1 VRRLACLAAIITV
14 AGSAA
19 ATAGSALP
27 VGAATAAS
35 AATGAAA
42 RATAAPGTPA
52 ASTQTA
58 GHTLSVSSQLSLRRY
73 AAAGDRAYELG
84 TEDGRYPA
92 MGFHTRGE
100 MGGIWTPP
108 VKLLDGIW
116 FGVNGQWIGPATTFT
131 SGFGYVRMTLPTPGS
146 ATGGVQLSRT
156 DFAPD
161 GRRAVE
167 IGLTLTAGSRAANV
181 SLNVDAHSELMSAY
195 PWGFTTPDQ
204 TTFNLPDQ
212 ASFNGQQLVFTETGT
227 PPAANALPHS
237 WAAIVGATGLTP
249 ASHATGTDFRGP
261 QDPAV
266 ICPVGSQPDMF
277 RCDDT
282 AYGKGAGGELTYPV
296 SVPAGT
302 SRTVWFTV
310 AGSDQGLSDA
320 QAQFQAASA
329 DPAAEL
335 AAKIAARQQANGQ
348 TQVSLPGDPALAQ
361 AATWSKQ
368 DLADLTQQADNLHIR
383 DTEEGTLYPAP
394 LATVPSIRFE
404 AAGFPDYPWMFA
416 TDQEYTV
423 FALLAAGQFA
433 TAEDGMRSLAQ
444 VSIIANHDSGKVAHE
459 TVTDGSV
466 YFGLNDEPGDIDE
479 TAKFPDAVAM
489 IWRWTGDNAFR
500 DEMYAFVKKNMQ
512 YMIGLTSGDDDLW
525 PDGSANVESSVLG
538 ADAVDA
544 AVYTIRGLYD
554 LADMAASKGDAATR
568 QWADSH
574 AEAMVRQFSGAWWM
588 PGIPQFA
595 DSLNDPSNSQNMQR
609 WWTGVTPMEA
619 QLYPDGVLQPGL
631 VPPSEATPALKLR
644 EMSCYSGTYG
654 MYVEGGPG
662 CDPGTY
668 TGHTQQAYTLNTGV
682 MAVGLGNYGLLG
694 PGDQQRYT
702 DDLATLQLGSVAEQP
717 GAMPEIGPSP
727 DFKANI
733 SGPFNE
739 RSSLDQAWG
748 TYGVLWPIV
757 NQQLG
762 VTPLLGD
769 GLLEVL
775 PNVPSGQSSV
785 AGTNIRV
792 GAGSVDVAATRH
804 GSSYTTTVTVRLSCT
819 LHVGA
824 TLPASAQVHLVTL
837 NGNPVTYTV
846 RDTNAGRQVLVSA
859 PCGGGQTW
867 KVHIVAG

>member
-1 VRRLACLAAIITV
+1 MRRFLFLVTIFTAVCT
-14 AGSAA
+14 AA
-19 ATAGSALP
+19 AMA
-27 VGAATAAS
+27 GAARSGASPAAS
-35 AATGAAA
+35 AT
-42 RATAAPGTPA
+42 RA
-52 ASTQTA
+52 ASVMPDGMAPTTP
-58 GHTLSVSSQLSLRRY
+58 TLPVSSQLDLRRY

-108 VKLLDGIW
+108 IKLLDGIW
-116 FGVNGQWIGPATTFT
+116 FGINGQWIGPATRFT
-131 SGFGYVRMTLPTPGS
+131 SGFGYVQMALP
-146 ATGGVQLSRT
+146 ATGGIQLSRT

-167 IGLTLTAGSRAANV
+167 FGLTLTAGSQAASVNV
-181 SLNVDAHSELMSAY
+181 NVDAHSELMSAY

-204 TTFNLPDQ
+204 TTFNLPDK
-212 ASFNGQQLVFTETGT
+212 ASYNGHQLVFTETGT
-227 PPAANALPHS
+227 PPAANAAPHD

-249 ASHATGTDFRGP
+249 SSGQTGTAFRGP
-261 QDPAV
+261 QDPPV
-266 ICPVGSQPDMF
+266 ICPVSSQPDIF

-302 SRTVWFTV
+302 SRTIWFTV

-335 AAKIAARQQANGQ
+335 AAKIASRQQLNSQ
-348 TQVSLPGDPALAQ
+348 TQVSLPGDPALAESV
-361 AATWSKQ
+361 TWSKQ
-368 DLADLTQQADNLHIR
+368 DMADLTQQADNLHIR
-383 DTEEGTLYPAP
+383 DTEEGTVYPAP

-404 AAGFPDYPWMFA
+404 GAGFPDYPWMFA

-433 TAEDGMRSLAQ
+433 TAEDGLRSLAE
-444 VSIIANHDSGKVAHE
+444 VSMIANHDSGKVVHE

-489 IWRWTGDNAFR
+489 VWRWTGDNAFR
-500 DEMYAFVKKNMQ
+500 DGMYAFVKKNMQ
-512 YMIGLTSGDDDLW
+512 YMIGLAKGDDDLW
-525 PDGSANVESSVLG
+525 PDGDGNVESSVLG
-538 ADAVDA
+538 ADAVDV

-554 LADMAASKGDAATR
+554 LADMAASKGDTATQ

-574 AEAMVRQFSGAWWM
+574 AAAMVAKFSGAWWM
-588 PGIPQFA
+588 PSIPQFA

-619 QLYPDGVLQPGL
+619 QLYPDGVPQPGL
-631 VPPSEATPALKLR
+631 VPPSEAIPALKLR
-644 EMSCYSGTYG
+644 ETSCYSGTYG

-662 CDPGTY
+662 CDSGTY

-694 PGDQQRYT
+694 PGQQQRYT

-727 DFKANI
+727 DFTANI
-733 SGPFNE
+733 DQPFNE

-748 TYGVLWPIV
+748 TYGVLWPVV

-762 VTPLLGD
+762 VDPQLGN

-775 PNVPSGQSSV
+775 PDVPSGQSSV
-785 AGTNIRV
+785 SGTNIRV
-792 GAGSVDVAATRH
+792 GTGSVDVAATHH
-804 GSSYTTTVTVRLSCT
+804 GSSYTTIVTASLACT

-824 TLPASAQVHLVTL
+824 TLPAGAKIHLVTL
-837 NGNPVTYTV
+837 NGSPARYTV
-846 RDTNAGRQVLVSA
+846 RDINAGRQVLVSA
-859 PCGGGQTW
+859 PCHGQAW
-867 KVHIVAG
+867 QVHIVAT

>member
-1 VRRLACLAAIITV
+1 MRRFLFLATILTV
-14 AGSAA
+14 ICTAA
-19 ATAGSALP
+19 AMAGATRSGASPVASA
-27 VGAATAAS
+27 TRAAS
-35 AATGAAA
+35 VMPDGMAPAT
-42 RATAAPGTPA
+42 P
-52 ASTQTA
+52 
-58 GHTLSVSSQLSLRRY
+58 TLSVSSQLDLRRY

-116 FGVNGQWIGPATTFT
+116 FGINGQWIGPATNFA
-131 SGFGYVRMTLPTPGS
+131 SGFGYVQMALP

-167 IGLTLTAGSRAANV
+167 FGLTLTAGSQAANV
-181 SLNVDAHSELMSAY
+181 NLNVDAHSELMSAY
-195 PWGFTTPDQ
+195 PWGSTTPDQ
-204 TTFNLPDQ
+204 TTFNLPDK
-212 ASFNGQQLVFTETGT
+212 ASFNGKQLVFTDTGT
-227 PPAANALPHS
+227 PPVANASPHE

-249 ASHATGTDFRGP
+249 ASGKTGADFRGP
-261 QDPAV
+261 QDPPV

-302 SRTVWFTV
+302 SRTIWFTV
-310 AGSDQGLSDA
+310 AGSDQGMSDA

-329 DPAAEL
+329 DPAAEF
-335 AAKIAARQQANGQ
+335 AAKIAARQQLNGQ

-361 AATWSKQ
+361 SVTWSKQ
-368 DLADLTQQADNLHIR
+368 DMADLTQQADNLHIR

-404 AAGFPDYPWMFA
+404 GAGFPDYPWMFA

-444 VSIIANHDSGKVAHE
+444 VSIIANHDSGKVVHE

-466 YFGLNDEPGDIDE
+466 YFGLNDEPGDVDE

-500 DEMYAFVKKNMQ
+500 DQMYAFTKKNMQ
-512 YMIGLTSGDDDLW
+512 YMIGLIKGDDPW
-525 PDGSANVESSVLG
+525 PPGAGNVESSVLG
-538 ADAVDA
+538 PDAVDVT
-544 AVYTIRGLYD
+544 VYTIRGLYD
-554 LADMAASKGDAATR
+554 LADMAASKGDTVTK
-568 QWADSH
+568 QWADSR
-574 AEAMVRQFSGAWWM
+574 AAALVKKFSAAWWM
-588 PGIPQFA
+588 PSIPQFA
-595 DSLNDPSNSQNMQR
+595 DSLADSGKTQLMQR

-619 QLYPDGVLQPGL
+619 RLYPDGVPQPGL
-631 VPPSEATPALKLR
+631 APPSEALPALKLR
-644 EMSCYSGTYG
+644 ETSCYSGTYG

-727 DFKANI
+727 DFTANI
-733 SGPFNE
+733 NQPFNE

-748 TYGVLWPIV
+748 TYGVLWPVV

-762 VTPLLGD
+762 VDPQLGN

-775 PNVPSGQSSV
+775 PDVPSGQSSV
-785 AGTNIRV
+785 SGTNIRV
-792 GAGSVDVAATRH
+792 GTGSVDVAATHH
-804 GSSYTTTVTVRLSCT
+804 GSSYTTTVTASLACT
-819 LHVGA
+819 LHIGA
-824 TLPASAQVHLVTL
+824 TLPAGAKIHLVTL
-837 NGNPVTYTV
+837 NGSPARYMV

-859 PCGGGQTW
+859 PCGGQTW
-867 KVHIVAG
+867 QVHIRAT

>member
-1 VRRLACLAAIITV
+1 MRRFLFPVITFAAVCTV
-14 AGSAA
+14 AAAAPAVAASGAPAAGGVSAA
-19 ATAGSALP
+19 RSGPALP
-27 VGAATAAS
+27 GGTAS
-35 AATGAAA
+35 AS
-42 RATAAPGTPA
+42 P
-52 ASTQTA
+52 
-58 GHTLSVSSQLSLRRY
+58 TLSVSSQLDLRRY

-100 MGGIWTPP
+100 MGGIWTAPI
-108 VKLLDGIW
+108 KLLDGIW
-116 FGVNGQWIGPATTFT
+116 FGINGQWIGPATRFT
-131 SGFGYVRMTLPTPGS
+131 SGFGYVQMALP

-167 IGLTLTAGSRAANV
+167 FGLTLTAGSQAANV
-181 SLNVDAHSELMSAY
+181 NLNVDAHSELMSAY

-204 TTFNLPDQ
+204 TTFNLPDK

-227 PPAANALPHS
+227 PPVANAAPHD

-249 ASHATGTDFRGP
+249 GSGQTGADFRGP
-261 QDPAV
+261 QDPPV
-266 ICPVGSQPDMF
+266 ICPVSSQPDIF

-296 SVPAGT
+296 SVPAGA
-302 SRTVWFTV
+302 SRTIWFTV

-329 DPAAEL
+329 NPAAEL
-335 AAKIAARQQANGQ
+335 TAKIGARQQLNGQ
-348 TQVSLPGDPALAQ
+348 TQVSLPGDPALAESV
-361 AATWSKQ
+361 TWSKQ
-368 DLADLTQQADNLHIR
+368 DMADLTQQADNLHIR
-383 DTEEGTLYPAP
+383 DTEEGTVYPAP

-404 AAGFPDYPWMFA
+404 GAGFPDYPWMFA
-416 TDQEYTV
+416 TDQEYTM

-433 TAEDGMRSLAQ
+433 TAEDGLRSLAQ
-444 VSIIANHDSGKVAHE
+444 VSIIANHDSGKVVHE

-489 IWRWTGDNAFR
+489 VWRWTGDNAFR
-500 DEMYAFVKKNMQ
+500 DEMYGFVKQNMQ
-512 YMIGLTSGDDDLW
+512 YMIGLTKGDDDLW

-554 LADMAASKGDAATR
+554 LADMAASKGDTATQ

-574 AEAMVRQFSGAWWM
+574 AAAMVKQFSDAWWM
-588 PGIPQFA
+588 PSIPQFA
-595 DSLNDPSNSQNMQR
+595 DSLADPGNTQLMQR

-619 QLYPDGVLQPGL
+619 QLYPDGVPQPGL
-631 VPPSEATPALKLR
+631 VPPSEALPALKLR
-644 EMSCYSGTYG
+644 ETSCYSGTYG
-654 MYVEGGPG
+654 LYVEGGPG

-694 PGDQQRYT
+694 PGQQQRYT

-727 DFKANI
+727 DFTANI
-733 SGPFNE
+733 NQPFNE

-748 TYGVLWPIV
+748 TYGVLWPVV

-762 VTPLLGD
+762 VDPLLGN

-775 PNVPSGQSSV
+775 PDVPSGQSSV
-785 AGTNIRV
+785 SGTNIRV
-792 GAGSVDVAATRH
+792 GTGSVDVAATHH
-804 GSSYTTTVTVRLSCT
+804 GSSYTTSVTARLACT

-824 TLPASAQVHLVTL
+824 TLPSGAQVHLVTL
-837 NGNPVTYTV
+837 NGSRVPYSV
-846 RDTNAGRQVLVSA
+846 RDTNAGRQVLVTT
-859 PCGGGQTW
+859 PCSGRTW
-867 KVHIVAG
+867 QVHIVAS

>member
-1 VRRLACLAAIITV
+1 MRRFLFLATIVTVVSTAAAT
-14 AGSAA
+14 SAA
-19 ATAGSALP
+19 AAS
-27 VGAATAAS
+27 GAPPARAAS
-35 AATGAAA
+35 GGAAA
-42 RATAAPGTPA
+42 SGP
-52 ASTQTA
+52 
-58 GHTLSVSSQLSLRRY
+58 TLSVSSQLDVRRY
-73 AAAGDRAYELG
+73 AASGDRAYELG

-108 VKLLDGIW
+108 IKLLDGIW

-131 SGFGYVRMTLPTPGS
+131 SGFGYVQMALPS
-146 ATGGVQLSRT
+146 TGGVQLTRT

-167 IGLTLTAGSRAANV
+167 FGLTLTAGSQAANV
-181 SLNVDAHSELMSAY
+181 NLNVDAHSELMSAY
-195 PWGFTTPDQ
+195 PWGSTTPDQ
-204 TTFNLPDQ
+204 TTFNLPDK
-212 ASFNGQQLVFTETGT
+212 ASFNGKQLVFTNAGT
-227 PPAANALPHS
+227 PPVANAS
-237 WAAIVGATGLTP
+237 AQDYAAIVGATGLTP
-249 ASHATGTDFRGP
+249 ASGKTGADFRGP
-261 QDPAV
+261 QDPPV
-266 ICPVGSQPDMF
+266 ICPVGSEPDKF

-296 SVPAGT
+296 SVPAGG
-302 SRTVWFTV
+302 SRTIWFTV
-310 AGSDQGLSDA
+310 AGSDQGMSDA

-335 AAKIAARQQANGQ
+335 AAKVAARQRLNDQ
-348 TQVSLPGDPALAQ
+348 TQVSLPGDQALAQ
-361 AATWSKQ
+361 SVTWSKQ
-368 DLADLTQQADNLHIR
+368 DMADLTQQADNLKIR

-404 AAGFPDYPWMFA
+404 GAGFPDYPWMFA

-444 VSIIANHDSGKVAHE
+444 VSIIANHDSGKVVHE

-466 YFGLNDEPGDIDE
+466 YFGLNDEPGDVDE
-479 TAKFPDAVAM
+479 TAKFPDDVAM

-500 DEMYAFVKKNMQ
+500 DQMYAFTKKNMQ
-512 YMIGLTSGDDDLW
+512 YMIGLIKPGDTWPSGS
-525 PDGSANVESSVLG
+525 GNVESSVLG
-538 ADAVDA
+538 PDAVDV

-554 LADMAASKGDAATR
+554 LADMAASKGDTATK
-568 QWADSH
+568 QWADSR
-574 AEAMVRQFSGAWWM
+574 AAALAKKFSAAWWM

-595 DSLNDPSNSQNMQR
+595 DSLADAGKTQLMQR

-619 QLYPDGVLQPGL
+619 QLYPDGVSQPGL
-631 VPPSEATPALKLR
+631 VPPSEALPALKLR
-644 EMSCYSGTYG
+644 ETSCYSGTYG
-654 MYVEGGPG
+654 LYVEGGPG

-694 PGDQQRYT
+694 PGQQQRYT
-702 DDLATLQLGSVAEQP
+702 DDLAQLQLGSVAEQP

-727 DFKANI
+727 DFAANV
-733 SGPFNE
+733 SQPFNE

-748 TYGVLWPIV
+748 TYGVLWPVV

-762 VTPLLGD
+762 VDPQLGN

-775 PNVPSGQSSV
+775 PDVPAGQSSV
-785 AGTNIRV
+785 SGTNIRV
-792 GAGSVDVAATRH
+792 GTGSVDVAATHH
-804 GSSYTTTVTVRLSCT
+804 GSSYTTTVTASLSCT

-824 TLPASAQVHLVTL
+824 TVPAGATVHQVTL
-837 NGNPVTYTV
+837 NGSVAHYTV
-846 RDTNAGRQVLVSA
+846 RDTNAGREVLVST
-859 PCGGGQTW
+859 PCRGQTW
-867 KVHIVAG
+867 QVHVVAG